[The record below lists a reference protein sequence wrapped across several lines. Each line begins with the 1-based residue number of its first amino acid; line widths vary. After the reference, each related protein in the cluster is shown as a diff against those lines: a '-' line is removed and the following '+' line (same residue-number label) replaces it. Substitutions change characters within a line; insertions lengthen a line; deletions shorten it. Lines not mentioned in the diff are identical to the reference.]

1 MPIIQNRWLMLAVLF
16 LARATMALQ
25 FQTVASTGP
34 FLRDALS
41 IDFAALGTLI
51 GLYMLPGVFIALPG
65 GLLGQRLG
73 SKRMVLAGLALMA
86 VGGVLMTFAESFG
99 TAAMARVVSGT
110 GAVLMSVLIARMVT
124 DWFAG
129 REIVTAMAIV
139 IASWPFGLAVGLV
152 LFGPL
157 AAAAGSSVV
166 MDFSA
171 LAAALALLLVAVFY
185 RDPSGMPAAS
195 AKLTLNLTRR
205 EWLLMIIAGVCWGAF
220 NVAYIVLISFAPEL
234 FAARGYSVTDAG
246 RIVSLIGWFLI
257 PSIPLAGALIEK
269 FGRPRRFMFGSF
281 LIVAAALVAL
291 PYAPQIL
298 IPFAVLVL
306 VIGIPGGPL
315 MALPAQALRPES
327 RASGMGIFFT
337 VFYVMMAVLPGTA
350 GLVRD
355 LSGSVAAPA
364 LFAAALVLL
373 CATGLLLFHAAR
385 RMPEQPEQ

>member
-1 MPIIQNRWLMLAVLF
+1 
-16 LARATMALQ
+16 
-25 FQTVASTGP
+25 
-34 FLRDALS
+34 
-41 IDFAALGTLI
+41 
-51 GLYMLPGVFIALPG
+51 LPG
-65 GLLGQRLG
+65 GLLGQRFG
-73 SKRMVLAGLALMA
+73 SKRVLLAGLALMA
-86 VGGVLMTFAESFG
+86 VGGVLMAFAGSFG
-99 TAAMARVVSGT
+99 MAVVARVVSGT

-124 DWFAG
+124 DWFVG

-139 IASWPFGLAVGLV
+139 ISSWPFGLAIGLV

-157 AAAAGSSVV
+157 AAAAGWSLV
-166 MDFSA
+166 MDFAA
-171 LAAALALLLVAVFY
+171 LAAALALLLVAMFY
-185 RDPSGMPAAS
+185 RDPSGMPAAP
-195 AKLTLNLTRR
+195 AKLTLTLSPR
-205 EWLLMIIAGVCWGAF
+205 EWLLMIIAGVCWGIF
-220 NVAYIVLISFAPEL
+220 NAAYIVLISFAPEL
-234 FAARGYSVTDAG
+234 FIARGYSVTDASG
-246 RIVSLIGWFLI
+246 IVSLIGWFLI

-269 FGRPRRFMFGSF
+269 FGRPSLVMFGSF
-281 LIVAAALVAL
+281 LIVTAALVAL
-291 PYAPQIL
+291 PHAPQIL

-373 CATGLLLFHAAR
+373 CAVGLLLFHAAR
-385 RMPEQPEQ
+385 PLPEQ

>member
-1 MPIIQNRWLMLAVLF
+1 MNLA
-16 LARATMALQ
+16 
-25 FQTVASTGP
+25 
-34 FLRDALS
+34 
-41 IDFAALGTLI
+41 
-51 GLYMLPGVFIALPG
+51 
-65 GLLGQRLG
+65 
-73 SKRMVLAGLALMA
+73 
-86 VGGVLMTFAESFG
+86 
-99 TAAMARVVSGT
+99 
-110 GAVLMSVLIARMVT
+110 
-124 DWFAG
+124 
-129 REIVTAMAIV
+129 
-139 IASWPFGLAVGLV
+139 
-152 LFGPL
+152 
-157 AAAAGSSVV
+157 
-166 MDFSA
+166 A

-195 AKLTLNLTRR
+195 ASLTLDLSRR
-205 EWLLMIIAGVCWGAF
+205 EWLLMIIAGVCWGVF
-220 NVAYIVLISFAPEL
+220 NAAYIVLISFAPEL
-234 FAARGYSVTDAG
+234 FIARGYSVIDAS

-269 FGRPRRFMFGSF
+269 FGRPSLLMFGSF

-291 PYAPQIL
+291 PYAPHIL

-373 CATGLLLFHAAR
+373 CAVGLLLFHAAR
-385 RMPEQPEQ
+385 RLPEQ

>member
-1 MPIIQNRWLMLAVLF
+1 MPSIQKRWLMLAVLF

-51 GLYMLPGVFIALPG
+51 GLYMLAGVFIALPG
-65 GLLGQRLG
+65 GLLGQRFG
-73 SKRMVLAGLALMA
+73 SKRVLLAGLALMA
-86 VGGVLMTFAESFG
+86 VGGLLMGFAESFG
-99 TAAMARVVSGT
+99 MAAMGRVASGT

-139 IASWPFGLAVGLV
+139 ISSWPFGLAIGLV

-157 AAAAGSSVV
+157 AAAAGWSVV
-166 MDFSA
+166 MDLAA
-171 LAAALALLLVAVFY
+171 LAAALALLFVAVFY
-185 RDPSGMPAAS
+185 GDPSGMPAAP
-195 AKLTLNLTRR
+195 ARLTLNLTRP
-205 EWLLMIIAGVCWGAF
+205 EWLLMIIAGVCWGTF
-220 NVAYIVLISFAPEL
+220 NAAYVVVISFTPEL
-234 FAARGYSVTDAG
+234 FIARGYSVVDASS
-246 RIVSLIGWFLI
+246 IVSLIGWLLI

-269 FGRPRRFMFGSF
+269 FGRPRLFMFGSF
-281 LIVAAALVAL
+281 LIVAVALVAL

-355 LSGSVAAPA
+355 LSGSAAAPA

-373 CATGLLLFHAAR
+373 CAVGLLLFHAAR
-385 RMPEQPEQ
+385 RLPER

>member
-1 MPIIQNRWLMLAVLF
+1 MLAVLF
-16 LARATMALQ
+16 LARTVMALQ

-34 FLRDALS
+34 LLREALS
-41 IDFAALGTLI
+41 IDFTALGTLI

-65 GLLGQRLG
+65 GMLGQRFG
-73 SKRMVLAGLALMA
+73 SKRVLLAGLALMA
-86 VGGVLMTFAESFG
+86 VGGVLMTFAGSFAM
-99 TAAMARVVSGT
+99 AAMARIVSGT

-129 REIVTAMAIV
+129 REIVTAMAIA
-139 IASWPFGLAVGLV
+139 ISSWPFGLAIGLV

-157 AAAAGSSVV
+157 AAAAGWPVV
-166 MDFSA
+166 MDLAAF
-171 LAAALALLLVAVFY
+171 AAALALLLVAMFY
-185 RDPSGMPAAS
+185 RDPPGMPAAS
-195 AKLTLNLTRR
+195 AQLTLDLTRR
-205 EWLLMIIAGVCWGAF
+205 EWLLMSIAGVSWGIF

-234 FAARGYSVTDAG
+234 FVARGYAETDAS
-246 RIVSLIGWFLI
+246 RVVSLIGWFLI

-269 FGRPRRFMFGSF
+269 FGRPSLVMFASF
-281 LIVAAALVAL
+281 LIVAAALVTL
-291 PYAPQIL
+291 PYAAQIL
-298 IPFAVLVL
+298 VPFAVLVL

-337 VFYVMMAVLPGTA
+337 IFYVMMAVLPGTA

-355 LSGSVAAPA
+355 LTGSVAAPA

-373 CATGLLLFHAAR
+373 CAVGLLLFHAAR
-385 RMPEQPEQ
+385 RLPEQ

>member
-1 MPIIQNRWLMLAVLF
+1 MPSIQNRWLMLAVLF
-16 LARATMALQ
+16 LARTTMALQ

-34 FLRDALS
+34 FLRDALA
-41 IDFAALGTLI
+41 IDFAAFGTLI

-65 GLLGQRLG
+65 GVLGQRFG
-73 SKRMVLAGLALMA
+73 SKRVVLAGLALMA

-99 TAAMARVVSGT
+99 TAAVARVVSGT

-124 DWFAG
+124 DWFVG

-139 IASWPFGLAVGLV
+139 IASWPFGLAIGLV

-157 AAAAGSSVV
+157 AAAAGWSAV
-166 MDFSA
+166 MDLAA
-171 LAAALALLLVAVFY
+171 LAAALALLLVAAFY

-195 AKLTLNLTRR
+195 AKLTLNLSRR
-205 EWLLMIIAGVCWGAF
+205 AWLLMIIAGVCWGIF

-234 FAARGYSVTDAG
+234 FTARGYSVPDASG
-246 RIVSLIGWFLI
+246 IVSLIGWFLI

-269 FGRPRRFMFGSF
+269 FGRPSLLMFGSF
-281 LIVAAALVAL
+281 LIVVAALVAL
-291 PYAPQIL
+291 PYASQIL

-373 CATGLLLFHAAR
+373 CAAGLLLFHAVR
-385 RMPEQPEQ
+385 RLPEQ